1 MQFQPLSR
9 QHSHQFNQGNP
20 LAQKKILY
28 ATLLTGSMMVLEI
41 WGGWVFNSMALLADG
56 WHMSSHMLALGLAY
70 VAYRAAKHYADDP
83 RFNFGTW
90 KIEILAAYSS
100 AIILLLVAASMV
112 FQSIERLLNPVAI
125 HYQEAIPIAIAGL
138 LVNLICA
145 WLLKDEHDH
154 HGHSHSHG
162 HHGHSH
168 GHHSHNHYGHDHQ
181 HHGHPHSHSHH
192 DHEHAHTGVDL
203 NQKAAFLHVVA
214 DAVTSVLA
222 ILALFAGKYFGW
234 TFLDAALGIVGAILV
249 AKWSFGLIRDSGK
262 TLIDAEMDHPLV
274 DEIKQSL
281 EHNEHVIKLTDL
293 HVWQVAQ
300 DKFACI
306 IVLESDDKSLTPD
319 AVRSLLAQHA
329 RLVHISVEINAPA
342 QFKVV
347 SRGAQMT
354 LSRQ

>member
-1 MQFQPLSR
+1 MLFHPISR
-9 QHSHQFNQGNP
+9 QHSHEFNQGNP

-28 ATLLTGSMMVLEI
+28 ATLLTGGMMLLEI

-70 VAYRAAKHYADDP
+70 LAYCAAKHYAQDP

-100 AIILLLVAASMV
+100 AIMLLLVAASML
-112 FQSIERLLNPVAI
+112 FQSVERLLHPVVI
-125 HYQEAIPIAIAGL
+125 HYQEAIPIAVVGL
-138 LVNLICA
+138 IVNLICA
-145 WLLKDEHDH
+145 WLLKGQHDH
-154 HGHSHSHG
+154 HGH
-162 HHGHSH
+162 HHGHAAP
-168 GHHSHNHYGHDHQ
+168 HHSSAQ
-181 HHGHPHSHSHH
+181 HSHPLV
-192 DHEHAHTGVDL
+192 DEGIDL

-249 AKWSFGLIRDSGK
+249 AKWSISLMQESAK

-274 DEIKQSL
+274 EQINL
-281 EHNEHVIKLTDL
+281 LMTNELPQCKVTDL

-300 DKFACI
+300 GKFACI
-306 IVLESDDKSLTPD
+306 IAVETDDQHINADLLKKHLSVYD
-319 AVRSLLAQHA
+319 A
-329 RLVHISVEINAPA
+329 LVHVSVEINAPA
-342 QFKVV
+342 QFIYV
-347 SRGAQMT
+347 SRGAQHT
-354 LSRQ
+354 GLHAQIAYTAKQ